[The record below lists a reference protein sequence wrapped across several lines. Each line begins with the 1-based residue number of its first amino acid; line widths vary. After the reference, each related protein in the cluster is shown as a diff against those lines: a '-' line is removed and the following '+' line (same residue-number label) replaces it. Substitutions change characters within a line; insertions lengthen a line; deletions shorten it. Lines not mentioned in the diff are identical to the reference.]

1 MSISKS
7 RENFGL
13 LMDRYPQELHNSWN
27 KWPRISCLVMVP
39 QGPQPSLLNP
49 ICWLNKR
56 SNQYI
61 SSCNTILHIKNLM
74 RIVSHFN
81 DFISPTQTAFMS
93 NWRAM
98 LGQELVKNCHREGS
112 SARYSARS
120 TTRTYDSIYFLYF
133 RDDWFAFTDSKIG
146 SSFVLVFKKKKVP
159 INGSL
164 EAYFDGRKG
173 LLQGD
178 PLSVVYHSNC
188 LSMVQRYFLS
198 FIQHLIKL

>member
-1 MSISKS
+1 M
-7 RENFGL
+7 
-13 LMDRYPQELHNSWN
+13 
-27 KWPRISCLVMVP
+27 
-39 QGPQPSLLNP
+39 
-49 ICWLNKR
+49 
-56 SNQYI
+56 
-61 SSCNTILHIKNLM
+61 HIKNLM

-112 SARYSARS
+112 SARS

-178 PLSVVYHSNC
+178 PLSVYHSNC